1 MPIVGVIRQSL
12 YYIPYY
18 DAENEI
24 IVKKYV
30 PKPKRDTYI
39 ISAFFTFTFS
49 VLNFLVLGFVVLDF
63 YCIQDIDYILFKD
76 CRELERQLKQST
88 LSVL

>member
-1 MPIVGVIRQSL
+1 MGKYNNCRTKAIKALLQNVYIGVYIMPIVGVIRQSL

-39 ISAFFTFTFS
+39 KCVFHLYIFR
-49 VLNFLVLGFVVLDF
+49 FLIFW
-63 YCIQDIDYILFKD
+63 
-76 CRELERQLKQST
+76 S
-88 LSVL
+88 